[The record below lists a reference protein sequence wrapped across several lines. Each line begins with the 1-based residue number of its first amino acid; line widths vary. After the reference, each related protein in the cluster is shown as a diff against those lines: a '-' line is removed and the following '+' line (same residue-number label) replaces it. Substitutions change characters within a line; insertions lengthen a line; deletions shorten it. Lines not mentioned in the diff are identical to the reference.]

1 MRVLD
6 PESVRNEVIQILREV
21 CENEELEFLDDE
33 TYLSEFGLDSLKAI
47 ITIVKIE
54 ERLGVEFSDEDLIV
68 ENVETLKKLM
78 SVIHKYISC

>member
-33 TYLSEFGLDSLKAI
+33 TYLSEFGLYKW
-47 ITIVKIE
+47 
-54 ERLGVEFSDEDLIV
+54 
-68 ENVETLKKLM
+68 
-78 SVIHKYISC
+78 H